1 MPRVQSSLRQ
11 FYLVAPADE
20 PGPAVACRSIH
31 LDDCQGCGSFTIFRG
46 PSCLDVSPPLE
57 EFTPQ
62 LQVYRFKHFKVLW
75 QSDDL
80 LYCTALA

>member
-1 MPRVQSSLRQ
+1 MSRAQSSLRQ
-11 FYLVAPADE
+11 FYLVAHADE
-20 PGPAVACRSIH
+20 SGRAVARHSVL
-31 LDDCQGCGSFTIFRG
+31 LDDCQVCGSFTIFRG
-46 PSCLDVSPPLE
+46 PSYFDVLPLLE

-75 QSDDL
+75 QTGDL